1 MADPR
6 GFMTSP
12 RRVAARRPV
21 AERIHDWKE
30 VYPGTPGRAVLP
42 IISEQAGR
50 CMDCGIPFCHTGC
63 PLGNLIPEWN
73 DLVWRSDWDEALERL
88 HATNNFPEFTGR
100 LCPAPCETAC
110 VVGINRDAVTIK
122 NVEVAII
129 DKGWDERRVTPQP
142 PEWLTGKRVAVVG
155 SGPAGL
161 AAAQQ
166 LTRAGHTVVVYER
179 SDAPGGLMRYGIPE
193 FKMEK
198 SVLDR
203 RIRQMHDEGTNFRC
217 GVEVGV
223 KITGRELKERYDAIV
238 LAVGSTI
245 GRELPVPGREL
256 GGIHQAMEYLPQAN
270 RAALGRLVED
280 QITAK
285 DKHVVIIGGGDTGAD
300 CLGTAIRQQAK
311 SIVQLEIMP
320 TPPDERPAHQP
331 WPTYPMIYRVS
342 SAHEEAGER
351 VYSVSTS
358 EFIGDYDDNVASLRM
373 SEVRFDAGK
382 IVPVEGTERE
392 IPAQLVLLAMG
403 FVGPERDTVISQLGA
418 ALDERGNVA
427 RDKNYA
433 TDVDGVFVCGD
444 AGRGQSLIV
453 WAIAEGRAC
462 AAGVDE
468 YLSGST
474 KLPRPIP
481 PSARQMMV

>member
-1 MADPR
+1 MGDPK

-73 DLVWRSDWDEALERL
+73 DLVWRSDWDEAMERL

-100 LCPAPCETAC
+100 LCPAPCETSC
-110 VVGINRDAVTIK
+110 VVGINRDPVTIK

-129 DKGWDERRVTPQP
+129 DKAWDERRVTPQP

-193 FKMEK
+193 FKMQK

-217 GVEVGV
+217 GVEIGV
-223 KITGRELKERYDAIV
+223 KITGSELKERYDAIV

-270 RAALGRLVED
+270 RVALGHQVDD

-320 TPPDERPAHQP
+320 TPPEERPAHQP

-358 EFIGDYDDNVASLRM
+358 EFMGDYNDNVASLRM

-382 IVPVEGTERE
+382 IVPVEGTEGE
-392 IPAQLVLLAMG
+392 IPAELVLLAMG
-403 FVGPERDTVISQLGA
+403 FVGPETDTVVSQLGVS
-418 ALDERGNVA
+418 LDERGNVT
-427 RDKNYA
+427 RDQNYA

-462 AAGVDE
+462 AAGVDQ

-481 PSARQMMV
+481 PTARQMMV

>member
-1 MADPR
+1 MADPK

-110 VVGINRDAVTIK
+110 VVGINRDPVTIK

-179 SDAPGGLMRYGIPE
+179 SDAPGGLLRYGIPE

-203 RIRQMHDEGTNFRC
+203 RIRQMYDEGTNFRC

-270 RAALGRLVED
+270 RVALGRLVED

-382 IVPVEGTERE
+382 IVPVEGTEKE

-403 FVGPERDTVISQLGA
+403 FVGPETDTVISQLGA
-418 ALDERGNVA
+418 AIDERGNVA

>member
-6 GFMTSP
+6 GFMTTP
-12 RRVAARRPV
+12 RMVAARRPV

-179 SDAPGGLMRYGIPE
+179 SDAPGGLLRYGIPE

-203 RIRQMHDEGTNFRC
+203 RVQQMHDEGTNFRC

-223 KITGRELKERYDAIV
+223 KITGSELKERYDAIV

-382 IVPVEGTERE
+382 IVPVQGTERE

-403 FVGPERDTVISQLGA
+403 FVGPERETVISQLGA

>member
-6 GFMTSP
+6 GFMTTP

-63 PLGNLIPEWN
+63 PLGNLIPDWN

-100 LCPAPCETAC
+100 LCPSPCETAC
-110 VVGINRDAVTIK
+110 VVGINRDPVTIK

-129 DKGWDERRVTPQP
+129 DKAWDERRVTPQP

-179 SDAPGGLMRYGIPE
+179 SDAPGGLLRYGIPE
-193 FKMEK
+193 FKMQK

-203 RIRQMHDEGTNFRC
+203 RVRQMHDEGTNFRC
-217 GVEVGV
+217 GVEVGI

-245 GRELPVPGREL
+245 GRDLPVPGREL

-270 RAALGRLVED
+270 RVALGRHVDD

-320 TPPDERPAHQP
+320 TPPDERPPHQP
-331 WPTYPMIYRVS
+331 WPTYPMIYRAS

-382 IVPVEGTERE
+382 IVPIEGTERE
-392 IPAQLVLLAMG
+392 IPAELVLLAMG
-403 FVGPERDTVISQLGA
+403 FVGPEADTVISQLGV

-433 TDVDGVFVCGD
+433 TAVDGVFVCGD

-481 PSARQMMV
+481 PTARQMMV

>member
-6 GFMTSP
+6 GFMTTP

-110 VVGINRDAVTIK
+110 VVGINRDPVTIK

-129 DKGWDERRVTPQP
+129 DRGWDERGVTPQP

-155 SGPAGL
+155 SGPSGL

-179 SDAPGGLMRYGIPE
+179 ADAPGGLLRYGIPE

-198 SVLDR
+198 AVLDR

-217 GVEVGV
+217 GVDVGV
-223 KITGRELKERYDAIV
+223 KITGDELRQRYDAIV

-256 GGIHQAMEYLPQAN
+256 GGIHQAMDYLPQSN
-270 RAALGRLVED
+270 RVALGRHVDD
-280 QITAK
+280 QITAR

-300 CLGTAIRQQAK
+300 CLGTAIRQQPT

-320 TPPDERPAHQP
+320 TPPDERPEHQP

-358 EFIGDYDDNVASLRM
+358 EFIGDYNGNVASLRI
-373 SEVRFDAGK
+373 SEVRFEGGR
-382 IVPVEGTERE
+382 IVPIEGTEKE
-392 IPAQLVLLAMG
+392 IPAELVLLAMG
-403 FVGPERDTVISQLGA
+403 FVGPERDTIVSQLGV

-427 RDKNYA
+427 RDKDYT

-481 PSARQMMV
+481 PTARQMMV

>member
-1 MADPR
+1 
-6 GFMTSP
+6 MTSP

-30 VYPGTPGRAVLP
+30 VYPGSPGRAVLP

-100 LCPAPCETAC
+100 LCPAPCETSC
-110 VVGINRDAVTIK
+110 VVGINREPVTIK

-142 PEWLTGKRVAVVG
+142 PEWHTGKRVAVIG

-179 SDAPGGLMRYGIPE
+179 ADAPGGLMRYGIPE

-203 RIRQMHDEGTNFRC
+203 RLEQMEDEGTNFRC

-223 KITGRELKERYDAIV
+223 KITGSELKERYDAIV

-256 GGIHQAMEYLPQAN
+256 GGIHQAMEFLPQAN
-270 RAALGRLVED
+270 RVALGRHVDD

-300 CLGTAIRQQAK
+300 CLGTAIRQQPK

-320 TPPDERPAHQP
+320 TPPDERPEHQP

-373 SEVRFDAGK
+373 SEVRFEAGK
-382 IVPVEGTERE
+382 VVPVEGTEKE
-392 IPAQLVLLAMG
+392 IPAELVLLAMG
-403 FVGPERDTVISQLGA
+403 FVGPERDTVISQLGV

-481 PSARQMMV
+481 PTARQMMV

>member
-1 MADPR
+1 
-6 GFMTSP
+6 MTTP
-12 RRVAARRPV
+12 RRIATRRPV

-110 VVGINRDAVTIK
+110 VVGINREPVTIK

-129 DKGWDERRVTPQP
+129 DKAWDERRVTPQP
-142 PEWLTGKRVAVVG
+142 PEWHTGKRVAVVG
-155 SGPAGL
+155 SGPSGL

-166 LTRAGHTVVVYER
+166 LTRAGHTVAVFER
-179 SDAPGGLMRYGIPE
+179 SDEPGGLLRYGIPE

-203 RIRQMHDEGTNFRC
+203 RIRQMTDEGTNFHS

-223 KITGRELKERYDAIV
+223 KITGPELQERYDAIV

-245 GRELPVPGREL
+245 GRDLPVPGRHL
-256 GGIHQAMEYLPQAN
+256 DGIHQAMEFLPQAN
-270 RAALGRLVED
+270 RVALGRQVEN
-280 QITAK
+280 QITAT

-300 CLGTAIRQQAK
+300 CLGTAIRQHPK

-358 EFIGDYDDNVASLRM
+358 EFIGDYDGNVASLRM
-373 SEVRFDAGK
+373 SEVRFEGGK
-382 IVPVEGTERE
+382 IVPVDGHRAGDPGGAGLAGDGLYRPGDRTLSSPSWECPWTSAAMWRGTRTTRLMWR
-392 IPAQLVLLAMG
+392 AYSSAAM
-403 FVGPERDTVISQLGA
+403 P
-418 ALDERGNVA
+418 VA
-427 RDKNYA
+427 
-433 TDVDGVFVCGD
+433 V
-444 AGRGQSLIV
+444 SH
-453 WAIAEGRAC
+453 
-462 AAGVDE
+462 
-468 YLSGST
+468 
-474 KLPRPIP
+474 
-481 PSARQMMV
+481 

>member
-1 MADPR
+1 
-6 GFMTSP
+6 
-12 RRVAARRPV
+12 
-21 AERIHDWKE
+21 
-30 VYPGTPGRAVLP
+30 
-42 IISEQAGR
+42 
-50 CMDCGIPFCHTGC
+50 MDCGIPFCHTGC

-110 VVGINRDAVTIK
+110 VVGINREPVTIK

-129 DKGWDERRVTPQP
+129 DKAWDERRVTPQP
-142 PEWLTGKRVAVVG
+142 PEWHTGKRVAVVG
-155 SGPAGL
+155 SGPSGL

-166 LTRAGHTVVVYER
+166 LTRAGHTVAVFER
-179 SDAPGGLMRYGIPE
+179 SDEPGGLLRYGIPE

-198 SVLDR
+198 SVVDR
-203 RIRQMHDEGTNFRC
+203 RIRQMTDEGTNFHS

-223 KITGRELKERYDAIV
+223 KITGPELQERYDAIV

-245 GRELPVPGREL
+245 GRDLPVPGRHL
-256 GGIHQAMEYLPQAN
+256 NGIHQAMEFLPQAN
-270 RAALGRLVED
+270 RVALGHQVEN
-280 QITAK
+280 QITAT

-300 CLGTAIRQQAK
+300 CLGTAIRQHPK
-311 SIVQLEIMP
+311 SIVQLEILP

-358 EFIGDYDDNVASLRM
+358 EFIGDYDGNVASLRI
-373 SEVRFDAGK
+373 SEVRFERGK
-382 IVPVEGTERE
+382 VVPVEGTEQE
-392 IPAQLVLLAMG
+392 IPAELVLLAMG
-403 FVGPERDTVISQLGA
+403 FTGPETNTVISQLGVS
-418 ALDERGNVA
+418 LDERGNVA

-433 TDVDGVFVCGD
+433 TDVAGVFVCGD

-468 YLSGST
+468 YLSGTT

-481 PSARQMMV
+481 PTARQMMV

>member
-6 GFMTSP
+6 GFMTTP

-100 LCPAPCETAC
+100 LCPAPCETSC
-110 VVGINRDAVTIK
+110 VVGINRDPVTIK

-129 DKGWDERRVTPQP
+129 DKAWDERRVTPQP

-179 SDAPGGLMRYGIPE
+179 SDAPGGLLRYGIPE
-193 FKMEK
+193 FKMQK

-203 RIRQMHDEGTNFRC
+203 RVRQMHDEGTNFRC
-217 GVEVGV
+217 GVEVGI

-245 GRELPVPGREL
+245 GRDLPVPGREL

-270 RAALGRLVED
+270 RVSLGRHVDD

-285 DKHVVIIGGGDTGAD
+285 DKNVVIIGGGDTGAD

-320 TPPDERPAHQP
+320 TPPDDRPPHQP
-331 WPTYPMIYRVS
+331 WPTYPMIYRMS

-382 IVPVEGTERE
+382 IVPIEGTERE

-403 FVGPERDTVISQLGA
+403 FVGPEANTVISQLGV

-427 RDKNYA
+427 RDKSYA

-481 PSARQMMV
+481 PTARQMMV